1 MTLRTAQ
8 FNRSDQ
14 FDSTTPPRDPSPFSK
29 WPSKQDDN
37 LEWAGQKFRLV
48 HPSKAMVVYGIAKG
62 GNNPTLL
69 TPSTRPPRSSDYS
82 WTKSSS
88 NKCRLC
94 GKKYNLSCVMALLPD
109 RETCEKLCGL
119 FFATVFPLMPIL
131 HVQGFAEDLKTFW
144 DGIRPGNLHD
154 TEPGPI
160 MRKKP
165 SFVCL
170 LSAILFAALSSAS
183 LSRIKRIFGDETDL
197 NSGDIYF
204 IAMVSATLTG
214 FPRHPS
220 IYSLAA
226 YIIAQSQFVREEE
239 FSDAPDFISTSFRI
253 ALGMG
258 LHRQLPEAGFTA
270 AELETRRRL
279 WWYILHLD
287 VMSSCSSGLSPLF
300 IDEKMTNTPS
310 ICQYDAQEGDLGIEP
325 PESRTT
331 HKGANV

>member
-1 MTLRTAQ
+1 
-8 FNRSDQ
+8 
-14 FDSTTPPRDPSPFSK
+14 
-29 WPSKQDDN
+29 
-37 LEWAGQKFRLV
+37 
-48 HPSKAMVVYGIAKG
+48 
-62 GNNPTLL
+62 
-69 TPSTRPPRSSDYS
+69 
-82 WTKSSS
+82 
-88 NKCRLC
+88 
-94 GKKYNLSCVMALLPD
+94 
-109 RETCEKLCGL
+109 
-119 FFATVFPLMPIL
+119 
-131 HVQGFAEDLKTFW
+131 
-144 DGIRPGNLHD
+144 
-154 TEPGPI
+154 
-160 MRKKP
+160 
-165 SFVCL
+165 
-170 LSAILFAALSSAS
+170 
-183 LSRIKRIFGDETDL
+183 
-197 NSGDIYF
+197 
-204 IAMVSATLTG
+204 MVSATLTG